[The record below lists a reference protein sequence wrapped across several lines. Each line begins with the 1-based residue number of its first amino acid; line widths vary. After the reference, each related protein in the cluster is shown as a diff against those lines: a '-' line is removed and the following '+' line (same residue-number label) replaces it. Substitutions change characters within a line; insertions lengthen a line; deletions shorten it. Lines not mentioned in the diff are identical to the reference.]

1 MHFFDSLYNTYTDHG
16 IETICSILYTPTNAV
31 LDVDKQTNHSD
42 CGLYAIAYAIDL
54 CCDEDVCFRKYDT
67 VTSVLSKCLESRRIT
82 AFPSG
87 RSSSHVVA
95 KKCINVRCYCRM
107 PDAGVMI
114 PAMNGSTR
122 NVTCQ
127 FLKKPGMINN
137 ANGIVKTVTEHKKLI
152 YVYSVLCLP
161 SITSASI
168 VYHLTC

>member
-1 MHFFDSLYNTYTDHG
+1 MHFYDSLYNTCTDHG
-16 IETICSILYTPTNAV
+16 IETICSILYTPTTAV

-54 CCDEDVCFRKYDT
+54 CRDEDVCFRKYDT

-95 KKCINVRCYCRM
+95 KKCINVNCRM

-137 ANGIVKTVTEHKKLI
+137 ANGIVKTVSPSTEHKKLI
-152 YVYSVLCLP
+152 YVPCVICINVLCFMFA
-161 SITSASI
+161 ID
-168 VYHLTC
+168 HKC

>member
-1 MHFFDSLYNTYTDHG
+1 MHFYDSLYNTCTDHG
-16 IETICSILYTPTNAV
+16 IETICSILYTPTTAV

-54 CCDEDVCFRKYDT
+54 CRDEDVCFRKYDT

-137 ANGIVKTVTEHKKLI
+137 ANGIVKTVTEHKKLN
-152 YVYSVLCLP
+152 YVPCVICINVLCFMFA
-161 SITSASI
+161 ID
-168 VYHLTC
+168 HKC